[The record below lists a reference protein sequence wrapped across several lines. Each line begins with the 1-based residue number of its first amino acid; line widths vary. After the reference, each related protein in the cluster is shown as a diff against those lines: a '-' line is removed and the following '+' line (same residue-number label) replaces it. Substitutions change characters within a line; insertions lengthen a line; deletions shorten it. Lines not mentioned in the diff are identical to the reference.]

1 MWGHRVDWLPH
12 EYDGTGVFG
21 DLYHYPND
29 IDRSLN
35 ETATDKWKNMTQTIR
50 TIPLTLSPL

>member
-35 ETATDKWKNMTQTIR
+35 ETDTDKMEKYDTDYIVN
-50 TIPLTLSPL
+50 L